1 MTSTPSTHSTPSPG
15 TARPPVPAAH
25 APVTVTLIPAYHP
38 DDRLV
43 RLVEALRAAGTGP
56 VVVVDDGSGP
66 AYRSVFEQAGAAG
79 AELVAHPHNRGKG
92 AALRTG
98 FTHVLGAHPGADVVC
113 ADCDG
118 QHTPADV
125 ARVAAA
131 LAADRQAVGRADGR
145 GAGHAVVLGARAFS
159 GKVPPRSRFGN
170 MMTRFAFFAAARQHL
185 QDTQTG
191 LRGYHADQLAWLCT
205 IPGDRFEY
213 ELNILL
219 EAARTGVPMREVP
232 IATVYLDGNASS
244 HFRSIRDSA
253 RVYAPLV
260 RFSAS
265 SLAAFGVDFTLVVLL
280 EALTDDLAL
289 SVVVARLASA
299 TINFLANRGLVFG
312 SKRSPASSAVRYA
325 ALAIAVVAANYALL
339 ALLTRQI
346 GVPLVGAKV
355 LVEAVLFAVSYQ
367 LQKRVVFGGRQRPA
381 PSPAS

>member
-1 MTSTPSTHSTPSPG
+1 VAPATFSTSPETVRPG
-15 TARPPVPAAH
+15 GPATG
-25 APVTVTLIPAYHP
+25 APTVTLVPAYHP

-43 RLVEALRAAGTGP
+43 RLVEALRDAGTGP

-66 AYRSVFEQAGAAG
+66 TYRAVFDRARSAG
-79 AELVAHPHNRGKG
+79 AEVVSHPHNRGKG

-98 FTHVLGAHPGADVVC
+98 FAHVLDTHPGADVVC

-125 ARVAAA
+125 ARVASA
-131 LAADRQAVGRADGR
+131 LAADGTGS
-145 GAGHAVVLGARAFS
+145 GVVLGARAFS

-170 MMTRFAFFAAARQHL
+170 TMTRFAFFAAARRRL

-191 LRGYHADQLAWLCT
+191 LRGYHAGQLAWLGT

-213 ELNILL
+213 ELNVLL
-219 EAARTGVPMREVP
+219 EAARTGVPMVEVP

-244 HFRSIRDSA
+244 HFRSVRDSA

-265 SLAAFGVDFTLVVLL
+265 SLAAFGIDFTLVVLL

-289 SVVVARLASA
+289 AVIVARLVSA
-299 TINFLANRGLVFG
+299 TVNFLTNRGLVFG
-312 SKRSPASSAVRYA
+312 SDRSTLSSAARYA
-325 ALAIAVVAANYALL
+325 ALVAAVGAANYALL
-339 ALLTRQI
+339 AVSTR
-346 GVPLVGAKV
+346 GAGLPLVPAKL
-355 LVEAVLFAVSYQ
+355 LVEVVLFAASYQ
-367 LQKRVVFGGRQRPA
+367 LQKRVVFGGTDRPA
-381 PSPAS
+381 TAPAS